1 MEEEKSKLR
10 ISEASYKD
18 LSLNWL
24 KERDDL
30 KKQSVELRARI
41 EELDSSVSFKEM
53 KIKELVSFFL
63 LFLPFFPFN
72 LLKNP

>member
-1 MEEEKSKLR
+1 VEEEKSKLR

-41 EELDSSVSFKEM
+41 EELDSSVSSKEM

>member
-41 EELDSSVSFKEM
+41 EELDSSVSSKEM

-63 LFLPFFPFN
+63 LFLPFYPFN
-72 LLKNP
+72 LLQN

>member
-41 EELDSSVSFKEM
+41 EELDSSVSSKEM

-72 LLKNP
+72 LLQN